1 MVINT
6 TTITPEAPEENV
18 LSKAFGELELKTARE
33 TLREYMD
40 GKSELDK
47 RIIANEDWW
56 KLQHWRTFHKRPID
70 RIEQSTSA
78 WLFNSI
84 ANKHADAMD
93 SYPEPAILPRSR
105 DDEQTAKTLSSILP
119 VIMDNCEFEDT
130 YSKNWWD
137 KLKNGAAV
145 YAILWNQE
153 KNNGQG
159 DIDIKPIDL
168 LSMYWEPGI
177 QDIQDSR
184 NLFILAM
191 QDNDTLVSAYPELEG
206 KLSGTTIDKKQ
217 YHFDDQ
223 VKTDGKSIVVDMYYK
238 VKTEARTIVHYVKYV
253 NDVIL
258 FASENEPGYE
268 DGIYRH
274 GMYPYVMDTLYDE
287 KGTPAGFGYV
297 DICKSPQEYID
308 RLGMAILLNS
318 EEAAQRRYIIKDS
331 AAINEEEFNDI
342 HQRIIHCAG
351 SPNDDNVKALDTPY
365 LSGTYLAVL
374 QDKVNELK
382 ETSSNRDFNQ
392 GSTNSSVTAAAAIE
406 ALQESGNKTSRDI
419 IKGSYR
425 TYSKIC
431 TMVVELIRQFYDMN
445 RTFRIIGTDGNQDF
459 VTFNNAGMQPGT
471 MMIAGQEFMTK
482 EPVFDIVVK
491 AQKANPYSKLS
502 QNQLALQFYQAGFFN
517 PQLVDQVLP
526 AIDMMDFDGKEK
538 VRQTIQ
544 NNGGMYQQLQQMQQL
559 VMMAGEALAAKGDPR
574 VLQAVQ
580 QMGIGEPQ
588 QGGGRTP
595 VPKEVNMEKVNDA
608 NENP

>member
-18 LSKAFGELELKTARE
+18 PSKAFGELELKTARE

-184 NLFILAM
+184 NLFVLAL
-191 QDNDTLVSAYPELEG
+191 QDNDSLVSAYPELEG
-206 KLSGTTIDKKQ
+206 HLSGTTIDKKQ

-459 VTFNNAGMQPGT
+459 VTFNNAGMQSGT

>member
-6 TTITPEAPEENV
+6 TTITPEAPEENAP
-18 LSKAFGELELKTARE
+18 SAAFGELELKTARE

-40 GKSELDK
+40 GKYELDK

-93 SYPEPAILPRSR
+93 SYPEPAILPRTR

-119 VIMDNCEFEDT
+119 VIMDNCDFEDT

-145 YAILWNQE
+145 YAVLWNQE

-184 NLFILAM
+184 NLYILAL
-191 QDNDTLVSAYPELEG
+191 QDNDSLVSAYPELEG
-206 KLSGTTIDKKQ
+206 HLSGTTIDKKQ

-238 VKTEARTIVHYVKYV
+238 VKTESRTIVHYVKYV

-431 TMVVELIRQFYDMN
+431 TMVVELIRQFYDMD

-459 VTFNNAGMQPGT
+459 VTFNNAGMQSGT
-471 MMIAGQEFMTK
+471 MMIAGEEFMTK

-559 VMMAGEALAAKGDPR
+559 VVMAGQALAAKGDPR
-574 VLQAVQ
+574 VLEAVQ

>member
-6 TTITPEAPEENV
+6 TTITPEVPEENV
-18 LSKAFGELELKTARE
+18 PSKAFGELELKTARE

-274 GMYPYVMDTLYDE
+274 GLYPYVMDTLYDE

-308 RLGMAILLNS
+308 RLGMAIILNS
-318 EEAAQRRYIIKDS
+318 EEAAQRRYIVKDS

-459 VTFNNAGMQPGT
+459 VTFNNAGMQSGT